1 MINRFLHRALPA
13 LILAALLPGLANAWI
28 VYTNMDDL
36 FLINFPRE
44 PDVREFEH
52 ETEYRITVPAREYL
66 VEEDN
71 GVRLSLTVVD
81 FNNAFDSYEEIVDQ
95 TDDINLRTMWIYDQR
110 GSMAYEA
117 AKLRQQASEIVY
129 DGWHHIDRVEG
140 LNLVLNNADGSTTY
154 AGLYLHA
161 RRLYLLNATVPE
173 GGIPQGLFQQS
184 LAFLDE
190 TGDQIR
196 YWITPEGLRT
206 REH

>member
-1 MINRFLHRALPA
+1 MISKALRLTPV
-13 LILAALLPGLANAWI
+13 LILSALLPGLAHAWI
-28 VYTNMDDL
+28 YYTNIDDL

-44 PDVREFEH
+44 PEVREFEH
-52 ETEYRITVPAREYL
+52 ISEYQARLPAREYF
-66 VEEDN
+66 VEEEN
-71 GVRLSLTVVD
+71 GTRVSLTVVD
-81 FNNAFDSYEEIVDQ
+81 FNNAFSKYEEIEDK

-117 AKLRQQASEIVY
+117 AKLRQQASEVVY

-140 LNLVLNNADGSTTY
+140 LNLVLDNADGSTTY

-161 RRLYLLNATVPE
+161 RRLYILNATVPE

-184 LAFLDE
+184 LGFLDE

>member
-1 MINRFLHRALPA
+1 MISKALRLTPV
-13 LILAALLPGLANAWI
+13 LILSALLPGLAHAWI
-28 VYTNMDDL
+28 YYTNMDDL

-44 PDVREFEH
+44 PEVREFEH
-52 ETEYRITVPAREYL
+52 ISEYQARLPAREYF
-66 VEEDN
+66 VEEEN
-71 GVRLSLTVVD
+71 GTRVSLTVVD
-81 FNNAFDSYEEIVDQ
+81 FNNAFSKYEEIEDK

-117 AKLRQQASEIVY
+117 AKLRQQASEVVY

-140 LNLVLNNADGSTTY
+140 LNLVLDNADGSTTY

-161 RRLYLLNATVPE
+161 RRLYILNATVPE

-184 LAFLDE
+184 LGFLDE

>member
-1 MINRFLHRALPA
+1 MISKALRLTPV
-13 LILAALLPGLANAWI
+13 LILSALLPGLAHAWI
-28 VYTNMDDL
+28 YYTNMDDL

-44 PDVREFEH
+44 PEVREFEH
-52 ETEYRITVPAREYL
+52 ISEYQARLPAREYF
-66 VEEDN
+66 VEEEN
-71 GVRLSLTVVD
+71 GTRVSLTVVD
-81 FNNAFDSYEEIVDQ
+81 FNNAFSKYEEIEDK

-117 AKLRQQASEIVY
+117 AKLRQQASEVVY

-140 LNLVLNNADGSTTY
+140 LNLVLDNVDGSTTY

-161 RRLYLLNATVPE
+161 RRLYILNATVPE

-184 LAFLDE
+184 LGFLDE

>member
-1 MINRFLHRALPA
+1 MISKALRLTPV
-13 LILAALLPGLANAWI
+13 LILSALLPGLAHAWI
-28 VYTNMDDL
+28 YYTNMDDL

-44 PDVREFEH
+44 PEVREFEH
-52 ETEYRITVPAREYL
+52 ISEYKARLPAREYF
-66 VEEDN
+66 VEEEN
-71 GVRLSLTVVD
+71 GTRVSLTVVD
-81 FNNAFDSYEEIVDQ
+81 FNNAFSKYEEIEDK

-117 AKLRQQASEIVY
+117 AKLRQQASEVVY

-140 LNLVLNNADGSTTY
+140 LNLVLDNADGSTTY

-161 RRLYLLNATVPE
+161 RRLYILNATVPE

-184 LAFLDE
+184 LGFLDE

>member
-1 MINRFLHRALPA
+1 MINKALHLTAT
-13 LILAALLPGLANAWI
+13 LILSALLPGLAHAWI
-28 VYTNMDDL
+28 FYTNMDDL

-52 ETEYRITVPAREYL
+52 VSEYQARLPAREYS
-66 VEEDN
+66 VEEEN
-71 GVRLSLTVVD
+71 GVRLSLTVID
-81 FNNAFDSYEEIVDQ
+81 FNDAYGKYEEIADK

-117 AKLRQQASEIVY
+117 AKLRQQASEVVY

-140 LNLVLNNADGSTTY
+140 LNMVLDNPDGSTTY

-184 LAFLDE
+184 LGFLDE